1 MSQLFCIKR
10 DDANVTEYVRRLRN
24 DKETSDVTLVGN
36 DGRFVLA
43 HRTVLICNSDYIKEM
58 LRRNPSPSPLIRIP
72 EVNSKELCRILDFIY
87 YGKIVLN
94 SEDMEKFIQQS
105 KVLKVKGMSNDTYTV
120 DIQSNEN
127 EGNQPLKDAE
137 IIINFEENSKKKEV
151 TLGDKYFSIDTDI
164 EIVDVNLRN
173 SGLRPKKLNNVHEKE
188 NFTVGSGDLGIIGYN
203 NRGHREFQSISNNWY
218 TCKGKTPPIIYF
230 KGRKISKDEIN
241 MVVMKH
247 AQHLQSGQY
256 KCGYCEHI
264 SNNGSHIKEHV
275 ETHFTE
281 LFYKCLICSRMS
293 KGSSGHRRHFNQGRC
308 KRQIK

>member
-10 DDANVTEYVRRLRN
+10 DDANVTEYVRQLRN

-36 DGRFVLA
+36 DGGFVQA
-43 HRTVLICNSDYIKEM
+43 HRNVLILNSDYIKEM

-72 EVNSKELCRILDFIY
+72 DVNSKDLCTILDFIY

-94 SEDMEKFIQQS
+94 IEDLENFIQQS
-105 KVLKVKGMSNDTYTV
+105 KLLKVKGMSDDTYTV

-127 EGNQPLKDAE
+127 EVNQPLKDAE
-137 IIINFEENSKKKEV
+137 IIINFEENSIKKEI
-151 TLGDKYFSIDTDI
+151 TIGDKYFSIDTDI
-164 EIVDVNLRN
+164 EIVNVNLRN
-173 SGLRPKKLNNVHEKE
+173 SVLRQKKQNNVHVKE
-188 NFTVGSGDLGIIGYN
+188 NFYVGRGDQGIIGYN
-203 NRGHREFQSISNNWY
+203 RGEFPSASFN
-218 TCKGKTPPIIYF
+218 TSKGKPPPIIYF
-230 KGRKISKDEIN
+230 KGKKISKDEIS

-247 AQHLQSGQY
+247 AQQLQSGKY

-293 KGSSGHRRHFNQGRC
+293 KGSSGHRRHFTHGRC
-308 KRQIK
+308 VKK